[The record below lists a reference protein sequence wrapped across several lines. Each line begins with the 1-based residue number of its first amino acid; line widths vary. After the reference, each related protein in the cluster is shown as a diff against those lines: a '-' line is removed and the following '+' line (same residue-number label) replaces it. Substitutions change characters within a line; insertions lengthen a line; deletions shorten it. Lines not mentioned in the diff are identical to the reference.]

1 MKSLGFLSLGA
12 CCQYLVSGMW
22 ELSQS
27 YMYGDGHGLQPVAAG
42 VLCTVLIFCMVAL
55 AILADKPDAE
65 DTDHD

>member
-1 MKSLGFLSLGA
+1 
-12 CCQYLVSGMW
+12 MW

-42 VLCTVLIFCMVAL
+42 VLCTVLILCMVAL